1 MPNLPLVGDTPIC
14 YTYVKFLVCSFC
26 SCFPDYNLIS
36 LPCIILIIIIIVVFP
51 ARVPSQ
57 YHRLPGL
64 CHRLKRRRITVM
76 CNLEKFCW
84 PLQDQTRT
92 RSRSGHVCRCPR
104 GLRCSHYFI
113 HSLR

>member
-1 MPNLPLVGDTPIC
+1 MDLVWIQVWTLVWTLVFGLLLGLCESRPETSSARAPEPPQQMSSTAPLSDQ
-14 YTYVKFLVCSFC
+14 
-26 SCFPDYNLIS
+26 
-36 LPCIILIIIIIVVFP
+36 
-51 ARVPSQ
+51 SQ